1 MKFSITILFFIFSL
15 TTVGQST
22 KSPKNINHAIGKLD
36 KNLSDFTKE
45 RINEIAS
52 DSLLIFYKNSNSEF
66 DLMEEWFY
74 KWTRRSTTKDA
85 RLGKYYKKKGLKIP
99 NDMIEVVLRTYQA
112 KVKGL
117 EINHEEILKQFQ
129 IKQQKNNEE
138 DKVRFTT
145 DSLRGYYIPQNLDDA
160 INSLDGI
167 YSDSTK
173 IEIIKLTEEEFI
185 YGNYRPGIGLWMR
198 NNWQL
203 WGGSRLSKYFR
214 DNKINHPE
222 SMSVVILKSYYRYL
236 KNENIQFEEQIKE
249 YIEWEEK
256 VKADELKRKNKE

>member
-1 MKFSITILFFIFSL
+1 MRLSITIFFFIISIATFA
-15 TTVGQST
+15 QKT
-22 KSPKNINHAIGKLD
+22 KSPKNINQAVKKLD
-36 KNLSDFTKE
+36 KNLAIETKE
-45 RINEIAS
+45 RLKEITS
-52 DSLLIFYKNSNSEF
+52 DSLLIWYKYSNSEF
-66 DLMEEWFY
+66 DVMDEWFY

-85 RLGKYYKKKGLKIP
+85 RLGKYYKKRGLKIP

-112 KVKGL
+112 KLKGI
-117 EINHEEILKQFQ
+117 EIKHDKILKQFQ

-145 DSLRGYYIPQNLDDA
+145 DSLRGYYIPKNLEDA
-160 INSLDGI
+160 INSLDKF

-173 IEIIKLTEEEFI
+173 IEITKLAEKEFV
-185 YGNYRPGIGLWMR
+185 YGNYRLGIGLWMR

-203 WGGSRLSKYFR
+203 WGGSRLSQFFR
-214 DNKINHPE
+214 DNKINNPE

-236 KNENIQFEEQIKE
+236 KNENIRFEEQIKE

-256 VKADELKRKNKE
+256 VKADELKVKNKE